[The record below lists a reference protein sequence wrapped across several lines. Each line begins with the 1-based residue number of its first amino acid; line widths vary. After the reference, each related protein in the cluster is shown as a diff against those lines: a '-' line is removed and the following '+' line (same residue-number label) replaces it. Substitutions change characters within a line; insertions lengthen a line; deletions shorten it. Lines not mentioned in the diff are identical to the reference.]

1 MKRNYFLTVLLATAS
16 LFTLNSCLEDTAPES
31 EIVTAEQISASPDA
45 LEATVNGIPA
55 QMVQGYLVYGDQV
68 HETDM
73 AYPQLMI
80 AQTEMLGDMYPGIAD
95 NAGYDWYRR
104 YNSAPAE
111 GGMGPNSYFA
121 FLPWYTLYKFVK
133 MANGVIGNVDLN
145 NPSTSDLQKAYAGIG
160 YACRAFDYYM
170 LTVLFEPKANKY
182 TDCSKVLGL
191 TVPKVTEA
199 TSEEESFNNPRL
211 PHAEMIQFILS
222 DLDMAE
228 QLLTGF
234 TPDSRLVPDLAVV
247 YGLKAKVYLWDEQYA
262 KAAEYAR
269 KAIDAQGGVPMTAAE
284 YEDPGT
290 GFAQATSG
298 WMWYLHYSAE
308 NMRNLANFTGWIS
321 GEADWSYSSL
331 YMPVIDKS
339 LYDKMRNSDI
349 RKHVFLDP
357 GKTKFYNYKTCRD
370 ADFIKEAPDYLSLKF
385 RCLGGS
391 WEDYTTGGAVDVP
404 IMRVEEMYLIEAE
417 AVGVSQGVAA
427 GLALLN
433 SFMQNYRDPKYAY
446 NTDDLREFQLEV
458 LTQMRIEFWGEGNA
472 FPSAKRLQPGVMQ
485 NYAGTNAP
493 TNALKINLEGM
504 KPSWNLVIPYD
515 EYDYNKVLKTTNN
528 PDPDQTIKYPSP
540 EGQYSQPK

>member
-1 MKRNYFLTVLLATAS
+1 MLLASAS

-31 EIVTAEQISASPDA
+31 DTVTAEQVAASPAA

-73 AYPQLMI
+73 AYPQFMI
-80 AQTEMLGDMYPGIAD
+80 SQTELLGDMYPGEA
-95 NAGYDWYRR
+95 NNVGYDWYRR
-104 YNSAPAE
+104 YNTACAD
-111 GGMGPNSYFA
+111 GGMGPNSYLA
-121 FLPWYTLYKFVK
+121 YLTWYTLYKFVK
-133 MANGVIGNVDLN
+133 MANGVIGNVDLD
-145 NPSTSDLQKAYAGIG
+145 NPATSNLQKGYAGIA
-160 YACRAFDYYM
+160 YACRAFDYYL
-170 LTVLFEPKANKY
+170 LTVFFEPKENIY

-199 TSEEESFNNPRL
+199 TKEEETFNNPRL

-222 DLDMAE
+222 DLDKAE
-228 QLLTGF
+228 ELLANF
-234 TPDSRLVPDLAVV
+234 EPSSKLVPNLAVV
-247 YGLKAKVYLWDEQYA
+247 YGIKAKVYLWDEQYA

-269 KAIDAQGGVPMTAAE
+269 KAINAQTGSPMTAAE

-321 GEADWSYSSL
+321 AEADWSYSSL
-331 YMPVIDKS
+331 YKPVIDAS
-339 LYDKMRNSDI
+339 LYNKMKNSDI

-357 GKTKFYNYKTCRD
+357 GKTDFYNYKTCRD
-370 ADFIKEAPDYLSLKF
+370 ATFLEEAPDYTALKF

-391 WEDYTTGGAVDVP
+391 WEDYTTGGATDVP

-417 AVGVSQGVAA
+417 AVGVSQGLEA
-427 GLALLN
+427 GIALLN
-433 SFMQNYRDPKYAY
+433 TFMQSYRDSKYAY
-446 NTDDLREFQLEV
+446 TTTDLREFQLEV
-458 LTQMRIEFWGEGNA
+458 LSQMRIEFWGEGNA

-485 NYAGTNAP
+485 NYSGTNAP
-493 TNALKINLEGM
+493 SNPFLINCKGM
-504 KPSWNLVIPYD
+504 KPSWNMVIPYD
-515 EYDYNKVLKTTNN
+515 EYDYNKVLKNTNN
-528 PDPDQTIKYPSP
+528 PNPDQTVKYPSP
-540 EGQYSQPK
+540 VGQYSEPK